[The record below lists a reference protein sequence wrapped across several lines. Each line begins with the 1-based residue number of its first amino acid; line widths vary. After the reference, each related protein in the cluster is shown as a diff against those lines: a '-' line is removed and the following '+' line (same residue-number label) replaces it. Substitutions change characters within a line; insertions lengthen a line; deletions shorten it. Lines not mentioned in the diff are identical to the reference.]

1 MKLRE
6 FWTKFYPTN
15 SSKIAMASNNGHEY
29 LWLRKTDEWMYLAD
43 ANGSFRAAKG
53 DENLFKV
60 MVDWMNSIKAD
71 KEKVADFKHSVIAE
85 NITLDSSSGRWVL
98 KS

>member
-1 MKLRE
+1 MKLQE
-6 FWTKFYPTN
+6 FWTKFYPTTGR
-15 SSKIAMASNNGHEY
+15 KITMASNNGCEY

-43 ANGSFRAAKG
+43 ENGSFRAAKG

-71 KEKVADFKHSVIAE
+71 RSKTADFVHPFIGE
-85 NITLDSSSGRWVL
+85 NITLDPSSGRWMI
-98 KS
+98 KT

>member
-1 MKLRE
+1 MKLQE
-6 FWTKFYPTN
+6 FWTKFYPAN
-15 SSKIAMASNNGHEY
+15 NSKITMASNNGHEY

-43 ANGSFRAAKG
+43 ENGSFRAAKG

-71 KEKVADFKHSVIAE
+71 KEKMTDLKHPFIAE
-85 NITLDSSSGRWVL
+85 NIIIDSSSGRWTI
-98 KS
+98 KN

>member
-1 MKLRE
+1 MKLQE
-6 FWTKFYPTN
+6 FWAKFYPADSRQIT
-15 SSKIAMASNNGHEY
+15 IASNNGHEY

-60 MVDWMNSIKAD
+60 IVDWMNSIKAD
-71 KEKVADFKHSVIAE
+71 KEKVADLKHSVIVE
-85 NITLDSSSGRWVL
+85 NISLDSSLNRWIF